1 MLKIKIQISWL
12 TSGRGKKNEKPPHIG
27 FSPVAKGQLVA
38 DIEVVSAMRLPRKI
52 DVRKNRGFLGNWWCI
67 YSYLYW
73 LVVYLP
79 LWKIWKSVGIMTSQ
93 YMEK

>member
-12 TSGRGKKNEKPPHIG
+12 TSGRGKKNEKPPPIG

-52 DVRKNRGFLGNWWCI
+52 DVRKNRGFLGD
-67 YSYLYW
+67 
-73 LVVYLP
+73 
-79 LWKIWKSVGIMTSQ
+79 
-93 YMEK
+93 